1 MANNEIPVTKTAV
14 VEDSITHQAG
24 EGITANHAD
33 ATETPDIFDNS
44 AQPMI
49 KQVAETV
56 PAEVVAVAKAD
67 DNVTLADVS
76 TEGATVTTPS
86 DNINPNGVADVDA
99 PPTKTLQNTQQEVVV
114 TQAAVVEDSVTHQ
127 AGEGVTAGMS
137 PSTETPDIFDNS
149 AQPAVKTVTQA
160 VPVEAVQRVVEPTV
174 ATTQELIEGE
184 NDLVAN
190 LQTLTDG
197 SVDIPRDGH

>member
-44 AQPMI
+44 AQPMV